1 MAKPLERI
9 LVAEGDPAALEAIT
23 DQVLGPMGYTL
34 FTARNG
40 HEALELALEHQPH
53 IVFAGLDLPG
63 VTGYDL
69 LAGMRSRGV
78 MPYSIVLA
86 PKGAAESQLLRAFRL
101 GARDYLIRP
110 VREAELV
117 NTLDRALEELNLKRD
132 RDQLSQRLTTTNQQL
147 EKRVRE
153 LTVLSSLGKA
163 VTSLTDLAQ
172 LFTRLMDGAVLACEA
187 DLGWLMLMEEP
198 TSEGAQ
204 PTLVARAAKNM
215 PAMTGLKLGSPWDD
229 GVSTLLMQS
238 GEALSL
244 AGEPLA
250 RLRAGQAARAV
261 AAAPIRAKDQVLGVL
276 VVGRRVDH
284 GFTERELALLSSV
297 SDYASIA
304 LVNARLFRGLEARA
318 SRLQRSYTDLATGSL
333 TLSVGRELTIQLAGA
348 RSALEPLLSGAKGAL
363 GQRQIESGK
372 QALEHV
378 DAARRLADDLTTLG
392 EAPQR
397 PANPRPIDL
406 SALAQQSIARLEPEA
421 RRLGVVLHADLPP
434 FVLKAAGDATQI
446 SRVIDRL
453 IERAVKVSP
462 HNAQVWVRVRNN
474 NDGMLRLSVQD
485 VGGSFSA
492 EQVAGS
498 LRGAPGQ
505 VSVRDPGALSLAV
518 VRQIVEAHGGKIWAE
533 SDPALGATVHVGL
546 VKL

>member
-9 LVAEGDPAALEAIT
+9 LVAEGDPATLDTIV

-78 MPYSIVLA
+78 MPYAIMVA
-86 PKGAAESQLLRAFRL
+86 PKGAAEAQLLRAFRL

-132 RDQLSQRLTTTNQQL
+132 RDQLSQRLGTANQQL

-172 LFTRLMDGAVLACEA
+172 LFTRLLDGAVLACEA
-187 DLGWLMLMEEP
+187 DLGWLMLTEDAP
-198 TSEGAQ
+198 ADGTPAA
-204 PTLVARAAKNM
+204 LIARAAKNM
-215 PAMTGLKLGSPWDD
+215 PALAGLKLGAPWDD
-229 GVSTLLMQS
+229 GVSAMLMQS

-244 AGEPLA
+244 TGEPLA
-250 RLRAGQAARAV
+250 RLRAGQAAKTI
-261 AAAPIRAKDQVLGVL
+261 AATPIRAKDQVLGVL
-276 VVGRRVDH
+276 VVGRRSDH
-284 GFTERELALLSSV
+284 AFTERELALLSSV
-297 SDYASIA
+297 ADYASIA

-318 SRLQRSYTDLATGSL
+318 SRLQRSYNDLATGSL

-348 RSALEPLLSGAKGAL
+348 RSALEPLLSGARGAL
-363 GQRQIESGK
+363 GQRQIETGK
-372 QALEHV
+372 QTLEHI

-397 PANPRPIDL
+397 PANPRPLDL
-406 SALAQQSIARLEPEA
+406 AALAQQSLARLESEA

-434 FVLKAAGDATQI
+434 FVLKAAGDAAQI

-453 IERAVKVSP
+453 LERAIKVSP
-462 HNAQVWVRVRNN
+462 HGAQVWVRVRNN
-474 NDGMLRLSVQD
+474 NDGLLRLSVQD

-492 EQVAGS
+492 EQVAGA

-505 VSVRDPGALSLAV
+505 VSARDPGALSLAV

-533 SDPALGATVHVGL
+533 ADPALGATVHVGL
-546 VKL
+546 IKL

>member
-9 LVAEGDPAALEAIT
+9 LVAEGDPAALETIA

-53 IVFAGLDLPG
+53 IVFAALDLPG

-78 MPYSIVLA
+78 MPYAIVLA

-117 NTLDRALEELNLKRD
+117 NTARPRPRGAE
-132 RDQLSQRLTTTNQQL
+132 SQARPRPAQPARWAPPTSSSR
-147 EKRVRE
+147 RVRE
-153 LTVLSSLGKA
+153 LTILSSLGKA

-187 DLGWLMLMEEP
+187 DLGWLMLVEES
-198 TSEGAQ
+198 TTEGAA

-215 PAMTGLKLGSPWDD
+215 PALSGLKLGSPWDD
-229 GVSTLLMQS
+229 GISSLLLQS
-238 GEALSL
+238 GEALSYRRT
-244 AGEPLA
+244 AGPPGG
-250 RLRAGQAARAV
+250 RAGARAV
-261 AAAPIRAKDQVLGVL
+261 AATPIRAKDQVLGVL
-276 VVGRRVDH
+276 VVGRKADH
-284 GFTERELALLSSV
+284 AFTERELALLSSV

-318 SRLQRSYTDLATGSL
+318 TRLQRSYTDLATGSL

-348 RSALEPLLSGAKGAL
+348 RSALEPLLSGARGAL

-378 DAARRLADDLTTLG
+378 DSARRLADDLTTLG

-397 PANPRPIDL
+397 PANPRPLDL
-406 SALAQQSIARLEPEA
+406 AALVQQSIARMEPEA
-421 RRLGVVLHADLPP
+421 RRLGVALHADLPP
-434 FVLKAAGDATQI
+434 FVLKAAGDAAQI
-446 SRVIDRL
+446 ARVIDRL
-453 IERAVKVSP
+453 LERAVKVSP

-492 EQVAGS
+492 EQVAGA

-505 VSVRDPGALSLAV
+505 ISVRDPGALSLAV

>member
-9 LVAEGDPAALEAIT
+9 LVAEGDPATLDTIV

-78 MPYSIVLA
+78 MTYAIMVA
-86 PKGAAESQLLRAFRL
+86 PKGAAEAQLLRAFRL

-132 RDQLSQRLTTTNQQL
+132 RDQLSQRLGTANQQL

-163 VTSLTDLAQ
+163 VTSLTDLPQ
-172 LFTRLMDGAVLACEA
+172 LFTPLLDGALLACDA
-187 DLGWLMLMEEP
+187 DLGHLIINTDSPADATPAALI
-198 TSEGAQ
+198 
-204 PTLVARAAKNM
+204 ARAAKNM
-215 PAMTGLKLGSPWDD
+215 PALAGLKLGAPWDD
-229 GVSTLLMQS
+229 SVSAMLMQS

-244 AGEPLA
+244 TGEPLA
-250 RLRAGQAARAV
+250 RLRAGQAARTI
-261 AAAPIRAKDQVLGVL
+261 AATPIRAKDQVLGVL
-276 VVGRRVDH
+276 VVGRRSDH
-284 GFTERELALLSSV
+284 AFTERELALLSSV
-297 SDYASIA
+297 ADYASIA

-318 SRLQRSYTDLATGSL
+318 SRLQRSYNDLATGSL

-348 RSALEPLLSGAKGAL
+348 RSALEPLLSGARGAL
-363 GQRQIESGK
+363 GQRQIETGK
-372 QALEHV
+372 QTLEHI

-397 PANPRPIDL
+397 PANPRPLDL
-406 SALAQQSIARLEPEA
+406 AALAQQSLARLESEA

-434 FVLKAAGDATQI
+434 FVLKAAGDAAQI

-453 IERAVKVSP
+453 LERAIKVSP
-462 HNAQVWVRVRNN
+462 HGAQVWVRVRNN
-474 NDGMLRLSVQD
+474 NDGLLRLIVQD

-492 EQVAGS
+492 EQVAGA

-505 VSVRDPGALSLAV
+505 VSARDPGALSLAV

-533 SDPALGATVHVGL
+533 ADPALGATVHVGL
-546 VKL
+546 IKL

>member
-1 MAKPLERI
+1 MHLPF
-9 LVAEGDPAALEAIT
+9 GDLKL
-23 DQVLGPMGYTL
+23 LGQLGDRR
-34 FTARNG
+34 TA
-40 HEALELALEHQPH
+40 
-53 IVFAGLDLPG
+53 D
-63 VTGYDL
+63 
-69 LAGMRSRGV
+69 
-78 MPYSIVLA
+78 
-86 PKGAAESQLLRAFRL
+86 
-101 GARDYLIRP
+101 
-110 VREAELV
+110 
-117 NTLDRALEELNLKRD
+117 
-132 RDQLSQRLTTTNQQL
+132 
-147 EKRVRE
+147 
-153 LTVLSSLGKA
+153 
-163 VTSLTDLAQ
+163 
-172 LFTRLMDGAVLACEA
+172 
-187 DLGWLMLMEEP
+187 EP

>member
-9 LVAEGDPAALEAIT
+9 LVAEGDPAALETIA

-53 IVFAGLDLPG
+53 IVFAALDLPG

-78 MPYSIVLA
+78 MPYAIVLA

-132 RDQLSQRLTTTNQQL
+132 RDQLSQRLGTANQQL

-153 LTVLSSLGKA
+153 LTILSSLGKA

-187 DLGWLMLMEEP
+187 DLGWLMLVEES
-198 TSEGAQ
+198 TTEGAA

-215 PAMTGLKLGSPWDD
+215 PALSGLKLGSPWDD
-229 GVSTLLMQS
+229 GISSLLLQS

-250 RLRAGQAARAV
+250 RLRGGQAARAI
-261 AAAPIRAKDQVLGVL
+261 AAAPIRAKDQILGVL
-276 VVGRRVDH
+276 VVGRKADH
-284 GFTERELALLSSV
+284 AFTERELALLSSV

-318 SRLQRSYTDLATGSL
+318 TRLQRSYTDLATGSL

-348 RSALEPLLSGAKGAL
+348 RSALEPLLSGARGAL

-378 DAARRLADDLTTLG
+378 DSARRLADDLTTLG

-397 PANPRPIDL
+397 PTNPRPLDL
-406 SALAQQSIARLEPEA
+406 AALVQQSIARMEPEA
-421 RRLGVVLHADLPP
+421 RRLGVALHADLPP

-453 IERAVKVSP
+453 LERAVKVSP

-492 EQVAGS
+492 EQVAGA
-498 LRGAPGQ
+498 LRGVPGQ
-505 VSVRDPGALSLAV
+505 ISVRDPGALSLAV

>member
-9 LVAEGDPAALEAIT
+9 LVAEGDPAALETIA

-53 IVFAGLDLPG
+53 IVFAALDLPG

-78 MPYSIVLA
+78 MPYAIVLA

-132 RDQLSQRLTTTNQQL
+132 RDQLSQRLGTANQQL

-153 LTVLSSLGKA
+153 LTILSSLGKA

-187 DLGWLMLMEEP
+187 DLGWLMLVEES
-198 TSEGAQ
+198 TTEGAA

-215 PAMTGLKLGSPWDD
+215 PALSGLKLGSPWDD
-229 GVSTLLMQS
+229 GISSLLLQS

-250 RLRAGQAARAV
+250 RLRGGQAARAV
-261 AAAPIRAKDQVLGVL
+261 AAAPIRAKDQILGVL
-276 VVGRRVDH
+276 VVGRKADH
-284 GFTERELALLSSV
+284 AFTERELALLSSV

-318 SRLQRSYTDLATGSL
+318 TRLQRSYTDLATGSL

-348 RSALEPLLSGAKGAL
+348 RSALEPLLSGARGAL

-378 DAARRLADDLTTLG
+378 DSARRLADDLTTLG

-397 PANPRPIDL
+397 PANPRPLDL
-406 SALAQQSIARLEPEA
+406 AALVQQSIARMEPEA
-421 RRLGVVLHADLPP
+421 RRLGVALHADLPP

-453 IERAVKVSP
+453 LERAVKVSP

-492 EQVAGS
+492 EQVAGA

-505 VSVRDPGALSLAV
+505 ISVRDPGALSLAV